1 MNPPMPANLRGFKT
15 GAPGGFT
22 TLRNPS
28 RQVSAKAKEL
38 LSNKMGEEFKFNIA
52 GVDYFARLEPHY
64 HPPGYVGGP
73 NGWHKGVSVYV
84 SKSALPSTPNEVQKP
99 QETPSANTEKLP
111 ILPEK
116 KPKYNFIAELD
127 KIFTRLMG

>member
-38 LSNKMGEEFKFNIA
+38 LSNKMGDEFRFNIA

-84 SKSALPSTPNEVQKP
+84 SKSGQSTDPKETVKP
-99 QETPSANTEKLP
+99 KENLISNTEKLP
-111 ILPEK
+111 TLPEK
-116 KPKYNFIAELD
+116 KPRYNFIAELD
-127 KIFTRLMG
+127 KIISRLMG